1 PAEHLAALGIPVR
14 QAAAGVG
21 NGLTDHPAIAIGAFV
36 KPHARLNGKTRRHLL
51 VGLRFSSGHPDAPAG
66 DMAVSV
72 STKAAWHAVGEQI
85 ASVTIWVNKTFS
97 RAGQV
102 RLRSR
107 NWQDMPIVD
116 FHLLHDKRDLERLMS
131 SFRRLAALF
140 DVPEMK
146 EAVSDP
152 FPAAFS
158 DKVRQVGAINRKN
171 AILTGILA
179 KLLDGPDALRRLLM
193 RKLIV
198 EGPSLSELLA
208 DDAKLEAFVRD
219 AAFGV
224 WHACST
230 CKMGKPDDPQAVT
243 DAAGRVHRVAGL
255 RVVDASLF
263 PVIPSANIHLTVL
276 MTAEKIAD
284 AILSGA

>member
-1 PAEHLAALGIPVR
+1 
-14 QAAAGVG
+14 
-21 NGLTDHPAIAIGAFV
+21 
-36 KPHARLNGKTRRHLL
+36 
-51 VGLRFSSGHPDAPAG
+51 
-66 DMAVSV
+66 V
-72 STKAAWHAVGEQI
+72 STKAAWHAVGEQV
-85 ASVTIWVNKTFS
+85 ASVTMWVNKSFS

-107 NWQDMPIVD
+107 NWQDMPVVD
-116 FHLLHDKRDLERLMS
+116 FRLLQDRRDLERLMT

-140 DVPEMK
+140 DVPEVR

-171 AILTGILA
+171 AILTGMLA
-179 KLLDGPDALRRLLM
+179 KLLDGPAFVRRFLLRS
-193 RKLIV
+193 LII

-208 DDAKLEAFVRD
+208 DDVKLESFVRD

-230 CKMGKPDDPQAVT
+230 CKMGKPDDPQSVT
-243 DAAGRVHRVAGL
+243 DASGKVNGISGL
-255 RVVDASLF
+255 RVVDASLI

-284 AILSGA
+284 AILAAD